1 MKIIASIEC
10 RMTSS
15 RLPGKVLMSA
25 LDDMSM
31 LEVMIK
37 RVQKSKLIHGIILAT
52 TINKDDDSIVELAKK
67 LKVDYFRGSEN
78 DVLGRVVQAHKSIN
92 SDIIVELTGDCP
104 LIDPILI
111 DQCIETYLDG
121 QYDYVS
127 NNNKRTFP
135 DGSDVQ
141 VFSLKVLEEANNN
154 TLDPLD
160 REHVSKY
167 LYENEKYSIFTIEAQ
182 GEYYWPTLGVTLD
195 EQEDYELL
203 KRIFKH
209 FDNIYFSTLDYINY
223 LKENINLLELNA
235 HVKRKGLN

>member
-1 MKIIASIEC
+1 
-10 RMTSS
+10 MTST
-15 RLPGKVLMSA
+15 RLPGKVLMNA

-31 LEVMIK
+31 LEVMIR
-37 RVQKSKLIHGIILAT
+37 RVKKSKLIDGIILAT

-167 LYENEKYSIFTIEAQ
+167 LYENEKYSIYTIEAQ

-203 KRIFKH
+203 RRIFKH
-209 FDNIYFSTLDYINY
+209 FNNIYFSTLDYINY
-223 LKENINLLELNA
+223 LKENVNLLELNA